1 VDGRLRRK
9 VSSTQWASSVLTQ
22 SEKKLGFRIHAMVF
36 VPTIVVLFII
46 NLLIGSPYWSLWV
59 LLGWGIGLFC
69 HWFFF
74 FFSGAG
80 KAETT

>member
-1 VDGRLRRK
+1 MRWF
-9 VSSTQWASSVLTQ
+9 SSRPS
-22 SEKKLGFRIHAMVF
+22 
-36 VPTIVVLFII
+36 VLFII

-69 HWFFF
+69 HWFFVLGP
-74 FFSGAG
+74 GAG

>member
-1 VDGRLRRK
+1 MGFGERH
-9 VSSTQWASSVLTQ
+9 LTQ

-36 VPTIVVLFII
+36 VPTIVVLFLI

-69 HWFFF
+69 HWFFVLGP
-74 FFSGAG
+74 GAG